1 MSLTG
6 FSALR
11 IDPPYVKRLAELGI
25 TDPSPIQA
33 EAVPPALQGKDV
45 VAQSQTGTGKTLAYA
60 LPVLHRIEAPLR
72 EVQALVL
79 VPTRELGMQ
88 IVQTLEELTKDT
100 GIRVQQLIGGA
111 SIERQIDKLKLKPQI
126 VVGTPGRVQELV
138 KLRKLKLSGIR
149 MVVVDEVDQVFEL
162 GSMGEVEALLKG
174 MLRDRQM
181 MFFSATYPP
190 QLQAVI
196 ERWMRDPVYVRVNP
210 SQRTSE
216 TLEHLY
222 FVSEERD
229 KIDTLRRLVR
239 LYNPKQA
246 IVFINETDDIGE
258 AVAKLKYA
266 GLSVEGLYGDSFKQE
281 RARAMQAFRAGRF
294 QLLLATD
301 VAARGLDLPQ
311 VTHVFNLDP
320 PVDADHYVHRVGRTG
335 RMGRKGT
342 AVSIVTPREHFIMDK
357 FAKSLGIDLQRKIM
371 SHGKVFDPKPGRGA
385 VAGEPGADSRNP
397 AERRKPEDG
406 RPAMPRESA
415 GKLAGAGRA
424 AAGDKRSVRAAGE
437 GRAAASQMSSRSEA
451 LRAETASAPVQ
462 RQAPKAKGPA
472 GPGPVKKGAPAV
484 PDKRQT
490 ERERERERK
499 NKGAPRWLKSK
510 PERTDMPKAERSHKR
525 K

>member
-11 IDPPYVKRLAELGI
+11 IDPLYVKRLTELGI

-33 EAVPPALQGKDV
+33 EAIPPALEGKDL

-60 LPVLHRIEAPLR
+60 LPVLHRIQAPLR
-72 EVQALVL
+72 EVQAMVL

-88 IVQTLEELTKDT
+88 IVQTLEQLTKDT
-100 GIRVQQLIGGA
+100 DIRVQQLIGGA
-111 SIERQIDKLKLKPQI
+111 SIDRQIDKLKLKPQI

-149 MVVVDEVDQVFEL
+149 TVVVDEVDQVFEL

-181 MFFSATYPP
+181 LFFSATYPP

-196 ERWMRDPVYVRVNP
+196 DRWMRDPVYVRVNP
-210 SQRTSE
+210 TQRTSE
-216 TLEHLY
+216 TLEHFY

-246 IVFINETDDIGE
+246 IVFINDTDDIGE
-258 AVAKLKYA
+258 AVAKLKYV

-281 RARAMQAFRAGRF
+281 RARAMQAFRAGSF

-342 AVSIVTPREHFIMDK
+342 AISIVTPRELFIMDK
-357 FAKSLGIDLQRKIM
+357 FAKSLGIDLQRRIM
-371 SHGKVFDPKPGRGA
+371 SHGKVFEAKPVRGNA
-385 VAGEPGADSRNP
+385 AGGPGTDSKNR
-397 AERRKPEDG
+397 AERSKRDG
-406 RPAMPRESA
+406 RPAMPREIA
-415 GKLAGAGRA
+415 GKHSL
-424 AAGDKRSVRAAGE
+424 RAAGE
-437 GRAAASQMSSRSEA
+437 GRQEASPMRGRSGQ
-451 LRAETASAPVQ
+451 LRAETAGSPGQ
-462 RQAPKAKGPA
+462 RQAAGIGATGSTPAKRSVSA
-472 GPGPVKKGAPAV
+472 A
-484 PDKRQT
+484 PDKRRT

-499 NKGAPRWLKSK
+499 NKGAPRWLKAK
-510 PERTDMPKAERSHKR
+510 PERTGKPKAERSHKR